1 MKVKTPAMRLD
12 LRIDSLEVRGADL
25 VLGGVAGVL
34 PCEASLGA
42 HEVRAL
48 LRRALSPR
56 VLWWVLTGGRG
67 GAPGGGAGGAPR
79 A

>member
-1 MKVKTPAMRLD
+1 MKVKTPAMKID
-12 LRIDSLEVRGADL
+12 LRIDSLEVRGAEL

-34 PCEASLGA
+34 PCEASLAA
-42 HEVRAL
+42 HEVRSL

-56 VLWWVLTGGRG
+56 VRWWVLTGGRG
-67 GAPGGGAGGAPR
+67 APSGGGAPR

>member
-1 MKVKTPAMRLD
+1 MKVKTPAMKLD
-12 LRIDSLEVRGADL
+12 LRIDSLEVRGAEL

-48 LRRALSPR
+48 LRRALAPR
-56 VLWWVLTGGRG
+56 VLWWVLTGRG
-67 GAPGGGAGGAPR
+67 GAAGGGR

>member
-12 LRIDSLEVRGADL
+12 LRIDSLEVRGAEL

>member
-1 MKVKTPAMRLD
+1 
-12 LRIDSLEVRGADL
+12 
-25 VLGGVAGVL
+25 VAGVL

-56 VLWWVLTGGRG
+56 VLWWVLTGGG
-67 GAPGGGAGGAPR
+67 TPR

>member
-1 MKVKTPAMRLD
+1 MKVKTPAMKLD
-12 LRIDSLEVRGADL
+12 LRIDSLEVRGAEL

-48 LRRALSPR
+48 LRRALAPR
-56 VLWWVLTGGRG
+56 VLWWVLTGRG
-67 GAPGGGAGGAPR
+67 AGGSPAGGAGGGR